1 MKDIA
6 VIGLGK
12 FGYSL
17 AMAYA
22 QEGGSV
28 LAVDEDKEKVQEI
41 AEHVTYAVAAD
52 VTEIEVLKNLGLENV
67 DVVVVAITNNL
78 EAAVMATILAKEL
91 GVERVIAK
99 ANNDIQAKVLSKVGA
114 DRIIFPEKDMGIK
127 MARSIALSRFKDIID
142 LEDDHS
148 IIEVRVPKSW
158 VGKNLIELNP
168 RKKYGFNVIAL
179 RDGEKL
185 CVNIDPNLR
194 FKADSYIII
203 IGENAKLDRL
213 K

>member
-17 AMAYA
+17 ALAYSE
-22 QEGGSV
+22 EGGSV
-28 LAVDEDKEKVQEI
+28 LAVDEDKDKVQEI

-148 IIEVRVPKSW
+148 IVEVKVPKSW
-158 VGKNLIELNP
+158 VGKNLVELNP

-185 CVNIDPNLR
+185 CVNIDPTTK
-194 FKADSYIII
+194 FKADSYLII
-203 IGENAKLDRL
+203 IGENEKLNRL